1 MSGAFDRVNND
12 IQSILC
18 TNTRQEGPSSDVHV
32 ASHEIQNSSLK
43 KRNPEQKNGLSK
55 FVSRATIAEIQILKQ
70 ETIVLEM
77 HQ

>member
-18 TNTRQEGPSSDVHV
+18 TNARQEEPSSDVHV

-43 KRNPEQKNGLSK
+43 KEIQNRKNELSK